1 MRLYKILLILGFTV
15 GKCITFKPIPMIS
28 SDIAVKII
36 KESGTLLTNI
46 DIIGEQSLEL
56 NQITINFL
64 LDNNYLN
71 SEISKSLILYL
82 INIAQEGDK
91 MGTVLLTLYHEL
103 IIKLL

>member
-1 MRLYKILLILGFTV
+1 M
-15 GKCITFKPIPMIS
+15 IPS
-28 SDIAVKII
+28 NIAVKII
-36 KESGTLLTNI
+36 KESGTLLTDI
-46 DIIGEQSLEL
+46 DIIGERSLEL